1 MVLMSQSKDGRWNI
15 IIPVKELDFA
25 KTRFFPASDRDRSQ
39 LALAFAQD
47 VVAAALATRIPEKV
61 IVVTNDSTATAAL
74 TKQGAICFTEPE
86 IDIQHTAT
94 SSANLNAAIRY
105 GIACSRRLAP
115 DLSVAVIAGDLPA
128 LRPQELTAVLRAA
141 RASDRAFVPDRNG
154 SGTSLLTVGAG
165 IDPDPRF
172 GTDSATSHR
181 ASGAA
186 DLIRAARPGVRCD
199 VDVAA
204 DLIAALQLGV
214 GEHTAE
220 ALVSASPALLPIALW
235 SLDALP

>member
-1 MVLMSQSKDGRWNI
+1 MKQSKVEGWNVV
-15 IIPVKELDFA
+15 IPVKKLDSA
-25 KTRFFPASDRDRSQ
+25 KTRFFPASDGDRWK

-47 VVAAALATRIPEKV
+47 VVAVALATQIFEHV
-61 IVVTNDSTATAAL
+61 IVVTKDPTATAAL
-74 TKQGAICFTEPE
+74 TKQGAICVAEPE
-86 IDIQHTAT
+86 LELPHPAKG
-94 SSANLNAAIRY
+94 SNKLNAAIRH
-105 GIACSRRLAP
+105 GISRSRQLCP
-115 DLSVAVIAGDLPA
+115 DFSVAVIAGDLPA
-128 LRPQELTAVLRAA
+128 IRTQELTEVLQAA
-141 RASDRAFVPDRNG
+141 QVHDRAFVPDRNC
-154 SGTSLLTVGAG
+154 SGTSLLTVRAG

-172 GTDSATSHR
+172 GIDSANAHR
-181 ASGAA
+181 AGGAA
-186 DLIRAARPGVRCD
+186 DLVRVAGPGVRCD